1 MELSRDINKIT
12 VLTRAVSRSY
22 PTASHCVVDVLGD
35 VVLVGEVRVA
45 PGPQAKF
52 NRVVCR
58 DYPRLTRKARD
69 VNPNTKNRPHDFD
82 AREVLYESHASY
94 HKTGTPQPQQDVIK
108 SKVIKLPPSRSVPS
122 ESDNCE
128 NDWLLFLSF
137 FVRGFSESVSVGRA
151 L

>member
-1 MELSRDINKIT
+1 MSRDINKIT

-22 PTASHCVVDVLGD
+22 PTASRCVVDMLRD

-52 NRVVCR
+52 NGVVCR
-58 DYPRLTRKARD
+58 DYPSFARKARD

-82 AREVLYESHASY
+82 AREVLYESHALY
-94 HKTGTPQPQQDVIK
+94 HKTGTLQPQQDVIK
-108 SKVIKLPPSRSVPS
+108 SKVIKLPPSRSQS
-122 ESDNCE
+122 
-128 NDWLLFLSF
+128 LLRATLVRTIGFLSCL
-137 FVRGFSESVSVGRA
+137 FSWIFRVSQCRACSVN